1 MKGPEASRGR
11 HGGKRTYTV
20 LLASALCRSGNRAL
34 WSTSPTQRQ
43 GPSPNPLLPLPK
55 APPQTVAF
63 CVLSSDSPLHISSQL
78 ICLQD
83 LRCPFQLSC
92 NSSSER
98 SALGQKHRE
107 CLLEKALGRQSR
119 GMPRTRR
126 QEGARATRLLFPRPG
141 PWFPHKQKRE

>member
-1 MKGPEASRGR
+1 MKGLEASRGR

-20 LLASALCRSGNRAL
+20 LLASALCGSGNRA
-34 WSTSPTQRQ
+34 TSPTQRQ
-43 GPSPNPLLPLPK
+43 GLSPNPLLPLPK

-63 CVLSSDSPLHISSQL
+63 CVLSSSSPLHMSSQL

-107 CLLEKALGRQSR
+107 CLLEKALGRQSH
-119 GMPRTRR
+119 GMPRTRC
-126 QEGARATRLLFPRPG
+126 QEGVRAARLPFPRPG
-141 PWFPHKQKRE
+141 PWFPHEQRRK